1 MNTNNYIMLPTLK
14 LKEPKC
20 MDYEESLIIKTA
32 WYYYL
37 ENMTQQRISDLL
49 GISRMRVI
57 KLLEKARTT
66 GVIQFKIREDSK
78 SKMLL
83 EKSLQEKYA
92 LKDTFVVPTN
102 PDEEN
107 INETVARA
115 CAMYISDRITKDDV
129 INIGYGDTPSRI
141 LNNLATMTEYP
152 LSYVSLTGGVN
163 YYLPNTLSSVFNAK
177 LYLIPAP
184 LLMSSKQLAQT
195 IYEEASVKE
204 VHRML
209 NLSKISVVGIGG
221 MNEDATIVKSGV
233 LNKNDLLYLQMQ
245 GAVGD
250 VLSHFIDK
258 DGNSVNTDF
267 EDRLISI
274 SLDKLKE
281 LKNVIGVAAGKSKLN
296 AIKATLK
303 GKYIDILVTD
313 ENTAIKLLEGPEE
326 TN

>member
-1 MNTNNYIMLPTLK
+1 
-14 LKEPKC
+14 

-57 KLLEKARTT
+57 KLLEKARSS
-66 GVIQFKIREDSK
+66 GVIQFKIREDSA
-78 SKMLL
+78 SRMLL
-83 EKSLQEKYA
+83 EKSLQEQFG

-115 CAMYISDRITKDDV
+115 AAMYISDRISKDDV
-129 INIGYGDTPSRI
+129 INIGYGDTSSRI
-141 LNNLATMTEYP
+141 LNNLATMTEHP
-152 LSYVSLTGGVN
+152 ISCVSLTGGVN

-177 LYLIPAP
+177 LYLMPAP
-184 LLMSSKQLAQT
+184 LLVSTKQLAETMYQ
-195 IYEEASVKE
+195 EASVKE
-204 VHRML
+204 INRML
-209 NLSKISVVGIGG
+209 NVSKISVVGIGG
-221 MNEDATIVKSGV
+221 INDDATIVKSGV

-250 VLSHFIDK
+250 ILSHFIDK
-258 DGNSVNTDF
+258 DGNPVNTDF

-274 SLDKLKE
+274 SMEKLKE
-281 LKNVIGVAAGKSKLN
+281 LKNVIGVAAGNSKIS
-296 AIKATLK
+296 AIKATLQ

-313 ENTAIKLLEGPEE
+313 ENTALKLLESPEE